1 MFVMA
6 FVVTFVVTFTVL
18 IMALAVFVTMTLAM
32 LVTVALSMFM
42 AMTFTVTFTMLLSM
56 MPRPVSVVDI
66 RNSGKKDREN
76 HCDCC
81 DKTCQFLHLI
91 PPNYNSV
98 AWLLNLL
105 SASISATLILLRP
118 VMTSPLSFKTLMLR
132 VIASLVVPSASAIS
146 S

>member
-1 MFVMA
+1 MLVRA
-6 FVVTFVVTFTVL
+6 FTVL
-18 IMALAVFVTMTLAM
+18 VMALAVLVTMALAVFVTMTFTM
-32 LVTVALSMFM
+32 LVTVTLAMLITM
-42 AMTFTVTFTMLLSM
+42 AFTMLLSM

>member
-1 MFVMA
+1 MLVMA
-6 FVVTFVVTFTVL
+6 FVVTFTVFVAVTFVVT
-18 IMALAVFVTMTLAM
+18 LAV
-32 LVTVALSMFM
+32 LVAVAF
-42 AMTFTVTFTMLLSM
+42 AMLLSM

>member
-1 MFVMA
+1 MLVRA
-6 FVVTFVVTFTVL
+6 FVVTFTVL
-18 IMALAVFVTMTLAM
+18 VMALTVLI
-32 LVTVALSMFM
+32 TVALTMLI
-42 AMTFTVTFTMLLSM
+42 AVTLTVLIAVAFAMLLSM